1 MLNAKAA
8 HILDATAALRR
19 LPSTPA
25 LAMQRELVRQLREDL
40 LANHDHAQR
49 LDQLLKAELL
59 AASGQHLQ
67 TVPGI
72 GIRMAATI
80 IGEMGDV
87 RRFASRDAFA
97 KYDGTAPA
105 SKSSGGRQRHVARRS
120 CNRRLK
126 RALWLAAC
134 AAVRH
139 DRLARAHHHA
149 CVTRGLYGLD
159 TIKRVARPMSDLIY
173 AMMLRREH
181 PVRTAT
187 VMLL

>member
-1 MLNAKAA
+1 
-8 HILDATAALRR
+8 
-19 LPSTPA
+19 
-25 LAMQRELVRQLREDL
+25 
-40 LANHDHAQR
+40 
-49 LDQLLKAELL
+49 
-59 AASGQHLQ
+59 
-67 TVPGI
+67 
-72 GIRMAATI
+72 MAATI

-173 AMMLRREH
+173 AMMLRRARYDRSVVERSIACRVAVQRLGVEH
-181 PVRTAT
+181 KLPAWATPPAWRSTPCSRTS
-187 VMLL
+187 